1 MAPASAVRRKIHLL
15 LQTLQQNLAVAG
27 HRFTG
32 VNMSQAVSYSK
43 QGKIGV
49 ISVDNP
55 PVNALAQRVRE
66 GILDAIRKAQKDKS
80 EAVVLC
86 CEGRTFIA
94 GADITEFGKP
104 PMEPGLPEVLSA
116 LENSSKPV
124 IAAIHGTALGG
135 GFEVALAC
143 HYRCAIASAKVGLP
157 EVKLGLLPGA
167 GGTQRLPRVAGVK
180 AALDIITSGNP
191 VPAKKAHDMGLVNEI
206 IEGDL
211 LEGAIGYAR
220 DLVDSGAPLK
230 RIRDINIDPATI
242 EPGFFEQARKRV
254 NARARGQIAPDRI
267 VSCLEAAVNLPFD
280 KAIEREREL
289 FRELVTS
296 PESAAMRHIF
306 FAERQ
311 AAKIKGLPRETPVRE
326 VKQAAIIG
334 GGTMG
339 GGIAMCFANV
349 GIPVTLLEVN
359 DEALDR
365 GLKIIRKNYGITV
378 KRGKLRETDVK
389 QRMALITGTTDYA
402 DIAGADI
409 VIEAVFENLELKKEI
424 FAKLDETCKAG
435 AILATNTSYQ
445 DVDAIAAATSRPQD
459 VVGTHFFSPAN
470 VMRLLEVVRGEK
482 TADDVL
488 ATTMGLGKRIGK
500 VCALSGVCY
509 GFIGN
514 RMLTGYGREAQL
526 LLLEGCTPQQVDS
539 TLEKFGMAMGPVAMG
554 DLAGLDVGYKAR
566 QSRKTEGDDPRP
578 YAVSTRLVESGRLG
592 QKSGAGYYMY
602 DSETRAR
609 ISDPEVEAMIREEAE
624 KFGIGQREISEEE
637 IIARCMYP
645 LVNEGAKILE
655 EGIAQRASDI
665 DIVYVYGYAFPAA
678 KGGPMCYAD
687 QVGLKNVYE
696 KILEFQE
703 QHGEKNWQP
712 ANLLRELAES
722 DGSFAAWDKQQG

>member
-1 MAPASAVRRKIHLL
+1 
-15 LQTLQQNLAVAG
+15 
-27 HRFTG
+27 
-32 VNMSQAVSYSK
+32 MSQAVSYSIRD
-43 QGKIGV
+43 KIGV
-49 ISVDNP
+49 ISVNNP

-66 GILDAIRKAQKDKS
+66 GILDAVRKAQKDES
-80 EAVVLC
+80 EAIVLC

-94 GADITEFGKP
+94 GADITEFNKP
-104 PMEPGLPEVLSA
+104 PMAPGLPEVLSA
-116 LENSSKPV
+116 MENSSKPI

-167 GGTQRLPRVAGVK
+167 GGTQRVPRVAGVK
-180 AALDIITSGNP
+180 AALDMITSGNP
-191 VPAKKAHDMGLVNEI
+191 IGAAKAHDMGLVNEI

-211 LEGAIGYAR
+211 LEGAIKYAR
-220 DLVDSGAPLK
+220 DLADSGAQLK

-242 EPGFFEQARKRV
+242 EPGFFDQARKRL
-254 NARARGQIAPDRI
+254 NARARGQIAQDRI
-267 VSCLEAAVNLPFD
+267 VSCLEAAVNLPID
-280 KAIEREREL
+280 RGLEREREL

-326 VKQAAIIG
+326 VNHAAIIG

-349 GIPVTLLEVN
+349 GIPVTLLEIN
-359 DEALDR
+359 DEALER
-365 GLKIIRKNYGITV
+365 GLKIIRKNYSITV
-378 KRGKLRETDVK
+378 KRGKLGEADVK
-389 QRMALITGTTDYA
+389 ERLALISGTTDYA
-402 DIAGADI
+402 DIAEADL
-409 VIEAVFENLELKKEI
+409 VIEAVFENLDLKKKI
-424 FAKLDETCKAG
+424 FAKLDKTCKAG

-445 DVDAIAAATSRPQD
+445 DVDAIAATTSRPQD
-459 VVGTHFFSPAN
+459 VLGTHFFSPAN
-470 VMRLLEVVRGEK
+470 VMKLLEVVRGEK

-488 ATTMGLGKRIGK
+488 ATVMRTGKRIAK

-539 TLEKFGMAMGPVAMG
+539 ALEKFGMAMGPVAMG

-566 QSRKTEGDDPRP
+566 QSRATAADDPRP

-592 QKSGAGYYMY
+592 QKSGAGYYRY

-624 KFGIGQREISEEE
+624 NFGIEQREISEQE

-665 DIVYVYGYAFPAA
+665 DVVYVFGYAFPVA
-678 KGGPMCYAD
+678 KGGPMFYAD
-687 QVGLKNVYE
+687 LVGVKNVYE
-696 KILEFQE
+696 KILEFQSV
-703 QHGEKNWQP
+703 HGEKNWKP
-712 ANLLRELAES
+712 AKLLQELAES
-722 DGSFAAWDKQQG
+722 GGSFAAWDKQQG